1 MPADAPNPES
11 VTRWLASARAGDA
24 DALER
29 LMQALYTELHG
40 IAKRHMRG
48 ERPGHTLQPTALV
61 HEAVLRL
68 LGREDFAFTG
78 REHFLRTASLVMRR
92 VLVDH
97 ARARKAVRRDG
108 GLRVTL
114 LDDMAGQEDATVDVL
129 ALDDALTRLA
139 SVEPRWGQV
148 VELRFLLGLD
158 VAEVAEVLGTSTA
171 TVKRDWRFARAW
183 LDRELRGGTTGYA

>member
-1 MPADAPNPES
+1 MPPDPES
-11 VTRWLASARAGDA
+11 VTRWLAGARAGDA

-68 LGREDFAFTG
+68 MGREDFAFTG
-78 REHFLRTASLVMRR
+78 RDHFLRAASLVMRR

-114 LDDMAGQEDATVDVL
+114 LDDMAGREDATVDVL

-183 LDRELRGGTTGYA
+183 LDRELRSGETGYA